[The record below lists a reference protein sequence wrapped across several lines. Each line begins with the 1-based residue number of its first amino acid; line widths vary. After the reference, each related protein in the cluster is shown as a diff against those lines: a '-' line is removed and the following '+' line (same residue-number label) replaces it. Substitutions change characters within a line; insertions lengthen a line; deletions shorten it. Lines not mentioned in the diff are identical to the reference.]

1 VAPFVAQFFS
11 PQIRC
16 FVPFFPSSAR
26 FAPRVIKP
34 VVSPTGIFILLAI
47 VMPAFTQPLGED
59 DVDRGFRNC
68 LWGLTRNSVNLIGGS
83 LARKKQEKARKKIQC
98 ACDTFF
104 FY

>member
-1 VAPFVAQFFS
+1 
-11 PQIRC
+11 
-16 FVPFFPSSAR
+16 
-26 FAPRVIKP
+26 VIKP

-98 ACDTFF
+98 AYDTFF
-104 FY
+104 FISGLTGTSICTLANMTLHMNFCIATFFE